1 MSKVKIGLG
10 GAREQVG
17 TYGEAEKLRKLN
29 SHWSEATDKRMMSLQ
44 GCFHFL
50 SVWIIKSGWEH
61 LTVGDFNPE
70 REVDRMRKQNFSTDP
85 V

>member
-1 MSKVKIGLG
+1 
-10 GAREQVG
+10 
-17 TYGEAEKLRKLN
+17 
-29 SHWSEATDKRMMSLQ
+29 MSLQ

>member
-29 SHWSEATDKRMMSLQ
+29 SHWE
-44 GCFHFL
+44 
-50 SVWIIKSGWEH
+50 
-61 LTVGDFNPE
+61 
-70 REVDRMRKQNFSTDP
+70 
-85 V
+85 